1 MEHDRRMQYRS
12 KHLVLALEYFAEEV
26 TQQQM
31 LPDYLKDDAAVEEEN
46 EGGEGEEM
54 EWKGRGLN

>member
-1 MEHDRRMQYRS
+1 MQHDHWTDYRI

-31 LPDYLKDDAAVEEEN
+31 LPDYLKDDAAVEDEN
-46 EGGEGEEM
+46 EGGEG
-54 EWKGRGLN
+54 GSSH